1 MVSNPLRRSR
11 KKRVVAQYASEQS
24 ANEYAQA
31 NRDSGPEGRF
41 FRARLRLVQDVLAS
55 CPGGDLLDAGCGPGV
70 MAQTLLRSRADDF
83 RIAVLDQSRAMVE
96 YAAASARSVGQ
107 VYPAVGQVEALPYA
121 DGTFDVT
128 LVMGVLEYADV
139 RAAITELSRVTRPGG
154 LVVVTMLNPLS
165 AYRITEWFIY
175 LPLFRVLRAI
185 ERYVNVPVER
195 GQKAC
200 STPIRALTSGKLR
213 RLMAQ
218 ANLNKMD
225 LIYYD
230 VTFLIPPLDRLASI
244 ARPAERAWGGRTATA
259 RWSHWLATGYLL
271 AAKRS

>member
-1 MVSNPLRRSR
+1 MSSPLRRSR
-11 KKRVVAQYASEQS
+11 RERVVAQYDSEQS

-31 NRDSGPEGRF
+31 HRDSGPEGRF
-41 FRARLRLVQDVLAS
+41 FRARLRLVQDILAS

-96 YAAASARSVGQ
+96 YCAASARSVGQ
-107 VYPAVGQVEALPYA
+107 VYPAVGQLEALPYA
-121 DGTFDVT
+121 DGSFDVT

-175 LPLFRVLRAI
+175 LPLLRVRKAI
-185 ERYVNVPVER
+185 EGYVHVPVER
-195 GQKAC
+195 RHKAC
-200 STPIRALTSGKLR
+200 STGVRALTSGKLR

-218 ANLNKMD
+218 ANLNKVD
-225 LIYYD
+225 LVYYD

-244 ARPAERAWGGRTATA
+244 AGPAERACYGRTATA